1 MPGSSN
7 VIAMLKPFG
16 PEIWIADGSMI
27 SVAGFRYGTRA
38 AVIRL
43 SDGGLFIWSPIKLTA
58 ELRHEVD
65 ALGDVR
71 HLVPPNS
78 LHHMFLDDWR
88 FAYPNAKI
96 YAPPGLRKKRKD
108 VKFDD
113 DLTDHPAAAWAD
125 DLDQVV
131 ISGNLI
137 TTEVVF
143 FHRKSATVLFT
154 DFIQQFPPGWFSGW
168 REAVARMDLMV
179 GEEPAVP
186 RKVRNTFFN
195 RRVARAALARI
206 LEWPAEQVLMAHGA
220 PVERDGRAFIARAFE
235 WLTG

>member
-1 MPGSSN
+1 
-7 VIAMLKPFG
+7 
-16 PEIWIADGSMI
+16 MI
-27 SVAGFRYGTRA
+27 SVAGFRYGTRS

-43 SDGGLFIWSPIKLTA
+43 SDGGLFIWSPIKLNEAVRA
-58 ELRHEVD
+58 EVNK
-65 ALGDVR
+65 LGEVR

-78 LHHMFLDDWR
+78 LHHLFLDDWR

-113 DLTDHPAAAWAD
+113 DLAD
-125 DLDQVV
+125 QPSAVWIEDIDQVV

-168 REAVARMDLMV
+168 RDVVARMDLMV

-186 RKVRNTFFN
+186 RKVRNTFVN
-195 RRVARAALARI
+195 RRAARGALSRI
-206 LEWPAEQVLMAHGA
+206 LEWPAEKVLMAHGT
-220 PVERDGRAFIARAFE
+220 PVERDGKAVIARAFV